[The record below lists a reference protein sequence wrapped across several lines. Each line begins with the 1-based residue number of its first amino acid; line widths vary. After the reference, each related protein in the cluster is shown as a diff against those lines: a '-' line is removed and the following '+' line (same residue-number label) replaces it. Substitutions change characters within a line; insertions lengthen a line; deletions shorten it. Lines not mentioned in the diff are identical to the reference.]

1 MLTKKLLKSLV
12 RLKNIIS
19 KNKNNKE
26 NKMKEYIYM
35 LMAIGLAKPK
45 LANVLIQTGCRG
57 NNQCLAK
64 SHYFDHKVGNKP
76 VEKMNW
82 A

>member
-1 MLTKKLLKSLV
+1 
-12 RLKNIIS
+12 
-19 KNKNNKE
+19 
-26 NKMKEYIYM
+26 MKEYIYM